1 MTQVLV
7 LNGPNLNLL
16 GLREPDIYGDT
27 TLIDLETELR
37 KSIKDDVQLEFFQT
51 NYEGQMI
58 DRIHQIFDKPVD
70 GIIINPGA
78 WTHTSIAL
86 RDALSAVS
94 IPIVEVH
101 ISNIHARESFRHRS
115 YISGIAIGII
125 VGCGIAGY
133 GFALQTL
140 MSEWTKT

>member
-16 GLREPDIYGDT
+16 GLREHNIYGNT
-27 TLIDLETELR
+27 TLVDLETELR
-37 KSIKDDVQLEFFQT
+37 KSIEDDVQLEFFQT

-58 DRIHQIFDKPVD
+58 ERIHQIFDKPVD

-86 RDALSAVS
+86 RDALVAVAV
-94 IPIVEVH
+94 PIVEVH

-115 YISGIAIGII
+115 YISGVAIGII
-125 VGCGIAGY
+125 VGCGVAGY
-133 GFALQTL
+133 SFALKTL